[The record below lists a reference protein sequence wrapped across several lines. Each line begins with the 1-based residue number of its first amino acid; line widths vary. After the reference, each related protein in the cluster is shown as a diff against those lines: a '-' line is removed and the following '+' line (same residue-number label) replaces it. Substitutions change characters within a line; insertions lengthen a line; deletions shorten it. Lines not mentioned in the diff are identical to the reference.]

1 MASITIN
8 IDNVL
13 KKVDTFFD
21 KIKDKEYLLRP
32 LAIETIANMK
42 PRIHQDGKASDG
54 NQIGEYSNSYMK
66 VRTGDYGNSQKYS
79 KGANK
84 GKNKNAGIFTK
95 KKVQLYGY
103 NFGVFIDI
111 TKSNMARPN
120 YGRSNDKKVVV
131 SLTRQLENDY
141 QVIATPEGYGIGFN
155 NKLNFDKA
163 KWVEERKKK
172 IIFNTSEDEKKYIRE
187 RLEELVHEANS

>member
-32 LAIETIANMK
+32 LAIETIPNIK
-42 PRIHQDGKASDG
+42 ERVHINGEASDG
-54 NQIGEYSNSYMK
+54 GQIGTYSTGYMK
-66 VRTGDYGNSQKYS
+66 VRD
-79 KGANK
+79 
-84 GKNKNAGIFTK
+84 KNKRNNDTK
-95 KKVQLYGY
+95 V
-103 NFGVFIDI
+103 I
-111 TKSNMARPN
+111 
-120 YGRSNDKKVVV
+120 V

>member
-32 LAIETIANMK
+32 LAIETIPNIK
-42 PRIHQDGKASDG
+42 ERVHINGEASDG
-54 NQIGEYSNSYMK
+54 GQIGTYSTGYMK
-66 VRTGDYGNSQKYS
+66 VRD
-79 KGANK
+79 
-84 GKNKNAGIFTK
+84 KNKRNNDTK
-95 KKVQLYGY
+95 V
-103 NFGVFIDI
+103 I
-111 TKSNMARPN
+111 
-120 YGRSNDKKVVV
+120 V

-155 NKLNFDKA
+155 NKLNFNKA

-172 IIFNTSEDEKKYIRE
+172 IIFNTSADEKQYIRE

>member
-13 KKVDTFFD
+13 KKVDTFFE

-32 LAIETIANMK
+32 LAIETIPNIK
-42 PRIHQDGKASDG
+42 ERVHIKGEASDG
-54 NQIGEYSNSYMK
+54 GQIGTYSTGYMK
-66 VRTGDYGNSQKYS
+66 VRE
-79 KGANK
+79 
-84 GKNKNAGIFTK
+84 KNKRNNDTK
-95 KKVQLYGY
+95 V
-103 NFGVFIDI
+103 I
-111 TKSNMARPN
+111 
-120 YGRSNDKKVVV
+120 V